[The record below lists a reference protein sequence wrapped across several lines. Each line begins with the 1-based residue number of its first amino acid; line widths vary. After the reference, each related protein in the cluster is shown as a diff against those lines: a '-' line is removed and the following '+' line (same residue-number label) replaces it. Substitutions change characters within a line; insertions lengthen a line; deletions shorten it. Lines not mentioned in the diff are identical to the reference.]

1 MKYISLWPNFGYRSN
16 GSTDN
21 CTNIIRETYDIY
33 DKNMEEEK
41 TINSEIIELIEKE
54 ILHSEYKI
62 VENKWNV
69 VFLKNRC
76 SYPMYEYT

>member
-1 MKYISLWPNFGYRSN
+1 
-16 GSTDN
+16 
-21 CTNIIRETYDIY
+21 
-33 DKNMEEEK
+33 MEEEK

-54 ILHSEYKI
+54 ILHSVCKI

-76 SYPMYEYT
+76 FYPMYEYT

>member
-1 MKYISLWPNFGYRSN
+1 
-16 GSTDN
+16 
-21 CTNIIRETYDIY
+21 
-33 DKNMEEEK
+33 MEEEK

-62 VENKWNV
+62 VENKWIV
-69 VFLKNRC
+69 VFLKNRY

>member
-1 MKYISLWPNFGYRSN
+1 MK
-16 GSTDN
+16 
-21 CTNIIRETYDIY
+21 
-33 DKNMEEEK
+33 EEK
-41 TINSEIIELIEKE
+41 AIHSEIIELIEKE

-69 VFLKNRC
+69 FLKNRC